1 MLVWMEICVRSSM
14 WVATLYWT
22 SYATNETPEL
32 MPLTHVL
39 ATKLGEN
46 LTEVRKNGTYS
57 WLRLDG
63 KT

>member
-1 MLVWMEICVRSSM
+1 MEVCVRSST
-14 WVATLYWT
+14 WVSTIYWN
-22 SYATNETPEL
+22 SYATNETLEL
-32 MPLTHVL
+32 MPLTHLL

-46 LTEVRKNGTYS
+46 IIDVRKNGTYS